1 MGWCCDR
8 NHRHRNIVIE
18 NVTTPLY
25 RDVDVK
31 TPQTELPFAVFYMRN
46 LIYIRRRKSTN
57 LW

>member
-31 TPQTELPFAVFYMRN
+31 TPQTELPFAVF
-46 LIYIRRRKSTN
+46 LWEKSY
-57 LW
+57 LYS